1 MVALERLT
9 PLGEWRGLRIRQRE
23 LPVWTL
29 APSLL
34 GFHWSANPPRQRFLS
49 ILLIASMPVG
59 KIETSTD
66 KVLQNKSLLN
76 E

>member
-1 MVALERLT
+1 MAALERLT
-9 PLGEWRGLRIRQRE
+9 PLGKWRGLRVRQRE

-34 GFHWSANPPRQRFLS
+34 GFLWSANPQRQRFLS
-49 ILLIASMPVG
+49 ILLIASMPVC

-66 KVLQNKSLLN
+66 KVLQNKSL
-76 E
+76 